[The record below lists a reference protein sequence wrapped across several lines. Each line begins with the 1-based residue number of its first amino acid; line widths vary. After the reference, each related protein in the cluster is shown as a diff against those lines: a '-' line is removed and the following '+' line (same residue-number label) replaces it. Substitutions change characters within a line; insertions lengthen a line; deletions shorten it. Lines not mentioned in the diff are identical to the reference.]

1 LEYCYLIGKKDH
13 PENWRF
19 QNNLE
24 NVDYNEIDLIKTFD
38 DYEQCRKWVLKE
50 VQDKRKVLG
59 RLMECWLRRQTYL

>member
-24 NVDYNEIDLIKTFD
+24 NVDLNEIDLIKTFD
-38 DYEQCRKWVLKE
+38 LCRL
-50 VQDKRKVLG
+50 RKSRSSG
-59 RLMECWLRRQTYL
+59 RGLAGNN

>member
-19 QNNLE
+19 QNSLE

-59 RLMECWLRRQTYL
+59 RLMECWLRRQTYV